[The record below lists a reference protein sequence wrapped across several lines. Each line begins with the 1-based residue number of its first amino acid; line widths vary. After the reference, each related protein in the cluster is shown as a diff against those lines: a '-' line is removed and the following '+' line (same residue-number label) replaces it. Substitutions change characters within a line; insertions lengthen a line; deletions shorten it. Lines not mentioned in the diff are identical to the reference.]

1 WATISLLSNM
11 SSLPSSTIPPQIT
24 AVSQQQQS
32 QLIPIARVN
41 STTASNSTAGQNY
54 TFAATS
60 PVPSTSA
67 QLIYLG
73 YHGDTK
79 SSHGNDGSKH
89 DDSSHSKRSS
99 TRSTSD
105 SSSKEKDPKP
115 FTPPPIKIDSIKP
128 PKIHNTK
135 TTSDDSSTSK
145 KKTTSSTKLI
155 KSDNSDSKDNSKS
168 NTKLPH
174 IKKIISIDS
183 GSNLNKKT
191 KHSDHSTDT
200 TTPSPH
206 KITRSNYDNTPKQK
220 TKSDPNDDSS
230 DTKSSSHNSKSS
242 SIIENDI
249 PSVIMKSFNPKHS
262 TDSDSSDEGVDSF
275 FGGDKFFSDEG
286 DDGF

>member
-1 WATISLLSNM
+1 MQCSECRNH
-11 SSLPSSTIPPQIT
+11 STPLD
-24 AVSQQQQS
+24 A
-32 QLIPIARVN
+32 
-41 STTASNSTAGQNY
+41 AS
-54 TFAATS
+54 
-60 PVPSTSA
+60 
-67 QLIYLG
+67 
-73 YHGDTK
+73 
-79 SSHGNDGSKH
+79 
-89 DDSSHSKRSS
+89 RSYF
-99 TRSTSD
+99 R
-105 SSSKEKDPKP
+105 
-115 FTPPPIKIDSIKP
+115 
-128 PKIHNTK
+128 
-135 TTSDDSSTSK
+135 
-145 KKTTSSTKLI
+145 STKLI

-174 IKKIISIDS
+174 IKKIISTDS

-200 TTPSPH
+200 TTPSQH